1 MWGAHLTTVVGAHDH
16 GWRARSCSTH
26 ITGVRS
32 HEPSGE
38 ARGPSRVASHEY
50 RRPARLVRPLHPRP
64 PRPGASRRRPGRPGR
79 HRRLPQPQQEGPAG
93 VDARK
98 EAIAATM
105 AQEDLAD
112 TVEVRTLPGGL
123 LVDFCREIGA
133 GAVVRGLRSQLDLAY
148 EEPMARMNRH
158 LAEIDTVFLLT
169 ESSLA
174 HISSSLVREVHALGG
189 EVSNMLPG
197 PSQQALVAAPD
208 VS

>member
-1 MWGAHLTTVVGAHDH
+1 KGLLG
-16 GWRARSCSTH
+16 
-26 ITGVRS
+26 
-32 HEPSGE
+32 
-38 ARGPSRVASHEY
+38 
-50 RRPARLVRPLHPRP
+50 L
-64 PRPGASRRRPGRPGR
+64 
-79 HRRLPQPQQEGPAG
+79 
-93 VDARK
+93 DARK

-197 PSQQALVAAPD
+197 PPSRRSSPPRTYPD
-208 VS
+208 RFPARPHPLLHEQDGTIMSTETSSNSP

>member
-1 MWGAHLTTVVGAHDH
+1 MSTVVLPGSFDPFTLGHLDLAR
-16 GWRARSCSTH
+16 RAAALADRVV
-26 ITGVRS
+26 IAVS
-32 HEPSGE
+32 HNPSKQGLL
-38 ARGPSRVASHEY
+38 G
-50 RRPARLVRPLHPRP
+50 L
-64 PRPGASRRRPGRPGR
+64 
-79 HRRLPQPQQEGPAG
+79 
-93 VDARK
+93 DARK

-105 AQEDLAD
+105 AQAGLAD
-112 TVEVRTLPGGL
+112 TVEIRTLPGGL

-174 HISSSLVREVHALGG
+174 HISSSLVREV
-189 EVSNMLPG
+189 SNMLPG